1 MLGGIKM
8 ATSKRTIVITGAA
21 AGIGAVAAKHFVALG
36 DEVVLLDINADGLK
50 ETAQSIASE
59 QVTTLVVDV
68 ADKSA
73 VLDAFANIEK
83 IDVLINNAGVEHIPT
98 PMHLVSDEM
107 LDKNLNINV
116 KGLWWCM
123 QQALHKMLAQGHGNI
138 VNIASVAGLRSAP
151 MIAAYSATKH
161 AVIGITKSAAVEYAR
176 KNIRINAVCPSFIDT
191 DMVRRTL
198 SLMDETGQR
207 AIVGANPMKRLGEVD
222 EIANAIVW
230 LASNESSFMTGHTMT
245 LDGGMTA

>member
-1 MLGGIKM
+1 M
-8 ATSKRTIVITGAA
+8 AKNNRTIVITGAG
-21 AGIGAVAAKHFVALG
+21 AGIGAAAAKHFVALG
-36 DEVVLLDINADGLK
+36 DDVILLDINAQSLAD
-50 ETAQSIASE
+50 TAQTLGSDK
-59 QVTTLVVDV
+59 VTTHVLDV
-68 ADKSA
+68 ADKSS
-73 VLDAFANIEK
+73 VLDVFASIEK
-83 IDVLINNAGVEHIPT
+83 IDVLVNNAGIEHIPT

-116 KGLWWCM
+116 KGVWWCM
-123 QQALHKMLAQGHGNI
+123 QQALHKMLAQGQGNI
-138 VNIASVAGLRSAP
+138 INIASVAGLRSAP

-176 KNIRINAVCPSFIDT
+176 QNIRINAVCPSFIDT

-198 SLMDETGQR
+198 ALMDEKGQR
-207 AIVGANPMKRLGEVD
+207 SIVGANPMKRLGQVE

-230 LASNESSFMTGHTMT
+230 LASEESSFMTGHAMT

>member
-1 MLGGIKM
+1 M
-8 ATSKRTIVITGAA
+8 ANNKRTIVITGAG
-21 AGIGAVAAKHFVALG
+21 AGIGAAVAKHFVALG
-36 DEVVLLDINADGLK
+36 DNVILLDINAQSLAD
-50 ETAQSIASE
+50 TAQTLGSDK
-59 QVTTLVVDV
+59 VTTHVLDV
-68 ADKSA
+68 ADKSS
-73 VLDAFANIEK
+73 VLKVFASIEK
-83 IDVLINNAGVEHIPT
+83 IDVLVNNAGVEHIPT

-116 KGLWWCM
+116 KGVWWCM
-123 QQALHKMLAQGHGNI
+123 QQALHKMLAQGQGNI
-138 VNIASVAGLRSAP
+138 INIASVAGLRSAP

-176 KNIRINAVCPSFIDT
+176 QNIRINAVCPSFIDT

-198 SLMDETGQR
+198 GLMDEKRQR
-207 AIVGANPMKRLGEVD
+207 TIVGANPMKRLGEVD

>member
-1 MLGGIKM
+1 M
-8 ATSKRTIVITGAA
+8 AKNNRTIVITGAG
-21 AGIGAVAAKHFVALG
+21 AGIGAAAAKHFVALG
-36 DEVVLLDINADGLK
+36 DDVILLDINAQSLAD
-50 ETAQSIASE
+50 TAQTLGSDN
-59 QVTTLVVDV
+59 VTTHVLDV
-68 ADKSA
+68 ADKSS
-73 VLDAFANIEK
+73 VLDVFASIDK
-83 IDVLINNAGVEHIPT
+83 MDVLVNNAGVEHIPT

-123 QQALHKMLAQGHGNI
+123 QQALHKMLAQGQGNI
-138 VNIASVAGLRSAP
+138 INIASVAGLRSAP

-176 KNIRINAVCPSFIDT
+176 QNIRINAVCPSFIDT

-198 SLMDETGQR
+198 SIMDEKGQR
-207 AIVGANPMKRLGEVD
+207 SIVGANPMKRLGDVD

-230 LASNESSFMTGHTMT
+230 LASDESSFMTGHAMT

>member
-1 MLGGIKM
+1 M
-8 ATSKRTIVITGAA
+8 AKNKRTIVITGAG
-21 AGIGAVAAKHFVALG
+21 AGIGAAAAKHFVALG
-36 DEVVLLDINADGLK
+36 DDVILLDINAQSLAD
-50 ETAQSIASE
+50 TAQKLGSDN
-59 QVTTLVVDV
+59 VTTHVLDV
-68 ADKSA
+68 ADKSS
-73 VLDAFANIEK
+73 VLDVFASIDK
-83 IDVLINNAGVEHIPT
+83 MDVLVNNAGVEHIPT

-123 QQALHKMLAQGHGNI
+123 QQALHKMLAQGQGNI
-138 VNIASVAGLRSAP
+138 INIASVAGLRSAP

-176 KNIRINAVCPSFIDT
+176 QNVRINAVCPSFIDT

-198 SLMDETGQR
+198 SVMDEKGQR
-207 AIVGANPMKRLGEVD
+207 SIVGANPMKRLGDVD

-230 LASNESSFMTGHTMT
+230 LASDESSFMTGHAMT

>member
-1 MLGGIKM
+1 M
-8 ATSKRTIVITGAA
+8 ANNKRTIVITGAA
-21 AGIGAVAAKHFVALG
+21 AGIGAAVAKHFVALG
-36 DEVVLLDINADGLK
+36 DNVILLDINAQSLAD
-50 ETAQSIASE
+50 TAQTLGSDK
-59 QVTTLVVDV
+59 VTTHVLDV
-68 ADKSA
+68 ADKSS
-73 VLDAFANIEK
+73 VLKVFASIEK
-83 IDVLINNAGVEHIPT
+83 IDVLVNNAGVEHIPT
-98 PMHLVSDEM
+98 PMHLLSDEM

-116 KGLWWCM
+116 KGVWWCM
-123 QQALHKMLAQGHGNI
+123 QQALHKMLAQGQGNI
-138 VNIASVAGLRSAP
+138 INIASVAGLRSAP

-176 KNIRINAVCPSFIDT
+176 QNIRINAVCPSFIDT

-198 SLMDETGQR
+198 ALMDEKRQR
-207 AIVGANPMKRLGEVD
+207 TIVGANPMKRLGEVD

>member
-1 MLGGIKM
+1 M
-8 ATSKRTIVITGAA
+8 AKNNRTIVITGAGT
-21 AGIGAVAAKHFVALG
+21 GIGAAAAKHFVALG
-36 DEVVLLDINADGLK
+36 DDVILLDINAQSLAD
-50 ETAQSIASE
+50 TAQTLGSDK
-59 QVTTLVVDV
+59 VTTHVLDV
-68 ADKSA
+68 ADKSS
-73 VLDAFANIEK
+73 VLDVFASIEK
-83 IDVLINNAGVEHIPT
+83 IDVLVNNAGIEHIPT

-116 KGLWWCM
+116 KGVWWCM
-123 QQALHKMLAQGHGNI
+123 QQALHKMLAQGQGNI
-138 VNIASVAGLRSAP
+138 INIASVAGLRSAP

-176 KNIRINAVCPSFIDT
+176 QNIRINAVCPSFIDT

-198 SLMDETGQR
+198 ALMDEKGQR
-207 AIVGANPMKRLGEVD
+207 SIVGANPMKRLGQVE

-230 LASNESSFMTGHTMT
+230 LASEESSFMTGHAMT

>member
-1 MLGGIKM
+1 MTKN
-8 ATSKRTIVITGAA
+8 KRTIVITGAG
-21 AGIGAVAAKHFVALG
+21 AGIGAAAAKHFVALG
-36 DEVVLLDINADGLK
+36 DDVILLDINAQSLAD
-50 ETAQSIASE
+50 TAQTLGSDK
-59 QVTTLVVDV
+59 VTTHVLDV
-68 ADKSA
+68 ADKSS
-73 VLDAFANIEK
+73 VLDVFASIEK
-83 IDVLINNAGVEHIPT
+83 IDVLVNNAGIEHIPT

-116 KGLWWCM
+116 KGVWWCM
-123 QQALHKMLAQGHGNI
+123 QQALHKMLAQGQGNI
-138 VNIASVAGLRSAP
+138 INIASVAGLRSAP

-176 KNIRINAVCPSFIDT
+176 QNIRINAVCPSFIDT

-198 SLMDETGQR
+198 ALMDEKGQR
-207 AIVGANPMKRLGEVD
+207 SIVGANPMKRLGQVE

-230 LASNESSFMTGHTMT
+230 LASEESSFMTGHAMT

>member
-1 MLGGIKM
+1 M
-8 ATSKRTIVITGAA
+8 AKNKRTIVITGAG
-21 AGIGAVAAKHFVALG
+21 AGIGAAAAKHFVALG
-36 DEVVLLDINADGLK
+36 DDVILLDINAQSLAD
-50 ETAQSIASE
+50 TAQKLGSDNVRTHI
-59 QVTTLVVDV
+59 LDV
-68 ADKSA
+68 ADKSS
-73 VLDAFANIEK
+73 VLDVFASIDK
-83 IDVLINNAGVEHIPT
+83 MDVLVNNAGVEHIPT
-98 PMHLVSDEM
+98 PMHLVSDAM

-123 QQALHKMLAQGHGNI
+123 QQALQKMLAQGQGNI
-138 VNIASVAGLRSAP
+138 INIASVAGLRSAP

-176 KNIRINAVCPSFIDT
+176 QNIRINAVCPSFIDT

-198 SLMDETGQR
+198 SVMDEKGQR
-207 AIVGANPMKRLGEVD
+207 SIVGANPMKRLGDVD

-230 LASNESSFMTGHTMT
+230 LASDESSFMTGHAMT

>member
-1 MLGGIKM
+1 M
-8 ATSKRTIVITGAA
+8 AKNNRTIVITGAGT
-21 AGIGAVAAKHFVALG
+21 GIGAAAAKHFVALG
-36 DEVVLLDINADGLK
+36 DDVILLDINAQSLAD
-50 ETAQSIASE
+50 TAQTLGSDN
-59 QVTTLVVDV
+59 VTTHVLDV
-68 ADKSA
+68 ADKSS
-73 VLDAFANIEK
+73 VLDVFASIDK
-83 IDVLINNAGVEHIPT
+83 MDVLVNNAGVEHIPT

-123 QQALHKMLAQGHGNI
+123 QQALHKMLAQGQGNI
-138 VNIASVAGLRSAP
+138 INIASVAGLRSAP

-176 KNIRINAVCPSFIDT
+176 QNIRINAVCPSFIDT

-198 SLMDETGQR
+198 SIMDEKGQR
-207 AIVGANPMKRLGEVD
+207 SIVGANPMKRLGDVD

-230 LASNESSFMTGHTMT
+230 LASDESSFMTGHAMT

>member
-1 MLGGIKM
+1 MTKN
-8 ATSKRTIVITGAA
+8 KRTIVITGAG
-21 AGIGAVAAKHFVALG
+21 AGIGAAAAKHFVALG
-36 DEVVLLDINADGLK
+36 DDVILLDINAQSLAD
-50 ETAQSIASE
+50 TAQTLGSDN
-59 QVTTLVVDV
+59 VTTHVLDV
-68 ADKSA
+68 ADKSS
-73 VLDAFANIEK
+73 VLDVFASIDK
-83 IDVLINNAGVEHIPT
+83 MDVLVNNAGVEHIPT

-138 VNIASVAGLRSAP
+138 INIASVAGLRSAP

-176 KNIRINAVCPSFIDT
+176 QNIRINAVCPSFIDT

-198 SLMDETGQR
+198 ALMDEKGQR
-207 AIVGANPMKRLGEVD
+207 SIVGANPMKRLGDVD

-230 LASNESSFMTGHTMT
+230 LASDASSFMTGHAMK

>member
-1 MLGGIKM
+1 M
-8 ATSKRTIVITGAA
+8 ANNKRTIVITGAG
-21 AGIGAVAAKHFVALG
+21 AGIGAAVAKHFVALG
-36 DEVVLLDINADGLK
+36 DNVILLDINAQSLAD
-50 ETAQSIASE
+50 TAQTLGSDK
-59 QVTTLVVDV
+59 VTTHVLDV
-68 ADKSA
+68 ADKSS
-73 VLDAFANIEK
+73 VLKVFASIEK
-83 IDVLINNAGVEHIPT
+83 IDVLVNNAGVEHIPT

-116 KGLWWCM
+116 KGVWWCM
-123 QQALHKMLAQGHGNI
+123 QQALHKMLAQGQGNI
-138 VNIASVAGLRSAP
+138 INIASVAGLRSAP

-176 KNIRINAVCPSFIDT
+176 QNIRINAVCPSFIDT

-198 SLMDETGQR
+198 ALMDEKRQR
-207 AIVGANPMKRLGEVD
+207 TIVGANPMKRLGEVD

>member
-1 MLGGIKM
+1 M
-8 ATSKRTIVITGAA
+8 AKNNRTIVITGAG
-21 AGIGAVAAKHFVALG
+21 AGIGAAAAKHFVAMG
-36 DEVVLLDINADGLK
+36 DDVILLDINAQSLAD
-50 ETAQSIASE
+50 TAQTLGSDN
-59 QVTTLVVDV
+59 VTTHVLDV
-68 ADKSA
+68 ADKSS
-73 VLDAFANIEK
+73 VLDVFASIDK
-83 IDVLINNAGVEHIPT
+83 MDVLVNNAGVEHIPT

-138 VNIASVAGLRSAP
+138 INIASVAGLRSAP

-176 KNIRINAVCPSFIDT
+176 QNIRINAVCPSFIDT

-198 SLMDETGQR
+198 ALMDEKGQR
-207 AIVGANPMKRLGEVD
+207 SIVGANPMKRLGDVD

-230 LASNESSFMTGHTMT
+230 LASDASSFMTGHAMK

>member
-1 MLGGIKM
+1 MTKN
-8 ATSKRTIVITGAA
+8 KRTIVITGAG
-21 AGIGAVAAKHFVALG
+21 AGIGAAAAKHFLALG
-36 DEVVLLDINADGLK
+36 DDVILLDINAQSLAD
-50 ETAQSIASE
+50 TAQTLGSDK
-59 QVTTLVVDV
+59 VTTHVLDV
-68 ADKSA
+68 ADKSS
-73 VLDAFANIEK
+73 VLDVFASIEK
-83 IDVLINNAGVEHIPT
+83 IDVLVNNAGIEHIPT

-116 KGLWWCM
+116 KGVWWCM
-123 QQALHKMLAQGHGNI
+123 QQALHKMLAQGQGNI
-138 VNIASVAGLRSAP
+138 INIASVAGLRSAP

-176 KNIRINAVCPSFIDT
+176 QNIRINAVCPSFIDT

-198 SLMDETGQR
+198 ALMDEKGQR
-207 AIVGANPMKRLGEVD
+207 SIVGANPMKRLGQVE

-230 LASNESSFMTGHTMT
+230 LASEESSFMTGHAMT

>member
-1 MLGGIKM
+1 M
-8 ATSKRTIVITGAA
+8 AKNNRTIVITGAG
-21 AGIGAVAAKHFVALG
+21 AGIGAAAAKHFVALG
-36 DEVVLLDINADGLK
+36 DDVILLDINAQSLAD
-50 ETAQSIASE
+50 TAQTLGSDN
-59 QVTTLVVDV
+59 VTTHVLDV
-68 ADKSA
+68 ADKSS
-73 VLDAFANIEK
+73 VLDVFASIDK
-83 IDVLINNAGVEHIPT
+83 MDVLVNNAGVEHIPT

-138 VNIASVAGLRSAP
+138 INIASVAGLRSAP

-176 KNIRINAVCPSFIDT
+176 QNIRINAVCPSFIDT

-198 SLMDETGQR
+198 ALMDEKGQR
-207 AIVGANPMKRLGEVD
+207 SIVGANPMKRLGDVD

-230 LASNESSFMTGHTMT
+230 LASDASSFMTGHAMK

>member
-1 MLGGIKM
+1 MPNR
-8 ATSKRTIVITGAA
+8 KRTIVITGAA

-36 DEVVLLDINADGLK
+36 DEVVLLDINAEGLV
-50 ETAQSIASE
+50 ETAHAMASNH
-59 QVTTLVVDV
+59 VTTHVVDV
-68 ADKSA
+68 ADKSS
-73 VLDAFANIEK
+73 VLKAFAMIDK
-83 IDVLINNAGVEHIPT
+83 IDVLVNNAGVEHMPT
-98 PMHLVSDEM
+98 PMHLVSDDM

-123 QQALHKMLAQGHGNI
+123 QQALIKMLSQGHGDI
-138 VNIASVAGLRSAP
+138 INIASVAGLRSAP

-176 KNIRINAVCPSFIDT
+176 KNVRINAVCPSFIDT

-198 SLMDETGQR
+198 AIMDEKGQR
-207 AIVGANPMKRLGEVD
+207 AIVGANPMKRLGEID
-222 EIANAIVW
+222 EIAHAIVW
-230 LASNESSFMTGHTMT
+230 LASDESSFMTGHAMT

>member
-1 MLGGIKM
+1 M
-8 ATSKRTIVITGAA
+8 AKNNRTIVITGAG
-21 AGIGAVAAKHFVALG
+21 AGIGAAAAKHFVALG
-36 DEVVLLDINADGLK
+36 DDVILLDINAQSLAD
-50 ETAQSIASE
+50 TAQRLGSAN
-59 QVTTLVVDV
+59 VTTHVLDV
-68 ADKSA
+68 ADKSS
-73 VLDAFANIEK
+73 VLDVFASIDK
-83 IDVLINNAGVEHIPT
+83 MDVLVNNAGVEHIPT

-138 VNIASVAGLRSAP
+138 INIASVAGLRSAP

-176 KNIRINAVCPSFIDT
+176 QNIRINAVCPSFIDT

-198 SLMDETGQR
+198 ALMDEKGQR
-207 AIVGANPMKRLGEVD
+207 SIVGANPMKRLGDVD

-230 LASNESSFMTGHTMT
+230 LASDASSFMTGHAMK

>member
-1 MLGGIKM
+1 M
-8 ATSKRTIVITGAA
+8 AKNNRTIVITGAG
-21 AGIGAVAAKHFVALG
+21 AGIGAAAAKHFVALG
-36 DEVVLLDINADGLK
+36 DDVILLDINAQSLAD
-50 ETAQSIASE
+50 TAQTLGSDN
-59 QVTTLVVDV
+59 VTTHVLDV
-68 ADKSA
+68 ADKSS
-73 VLDAFANIEK
+73 VLDVFASIDK
-83 IDVLINNAGVEHIPT
+83 MDVLVNNAGVEHIPT

-123 QQALHKMLAQGHGNI
+123 QQALHKMLAQGQGNI
-138 VNIASVAGLRSAP
+138 INIASVAGLRSAP

-176 KNIRINAVCPSFIDT
+176 QNIRINAVCPSFIDT

-198 SLMDETGQR
+198 ALMDEKGQR
-207 AIVGANPMKRLGEVD
+207 SIVGANPMKRLGDVD

-230 LASNESSFMTGHTMT
+230 LASDASSFMTGHAMK

>member
-1 MLGGIKM
+1 M
-8 ATSKRTIVITGAA
+8 AKNNRTIVITGAGT
-21 AGIGAVAAKHFVALG
+21 GIGAAAAKHFVALG
-36 DEVVLLDINADGLK
+36 DDVILLDINAQSLAD
-50 ETAQSIASE
+50 TAQTLGSDN
-59 QVTTLVVDV
+59 VTTHVLDV
-68 ADKSA
+68 ADKSS
-73 VLDAFANIEK
+73 VLDVFASIDK
-83 IDVLINNAGVEHIPT
+83 MDVLVNNAGVEHIPT

-138 VNIASVAGLRSAP
+138 INIASVAGLRSAP

-176 KNIRINAVCPSFIDT
+176 QNIRINAVCPSFIDT

-198 SLMDETGQR
+198 ALMDEKGQR
-207 AIVGANPMKRLGEVD
+207 SIVGANPMKRLGDVD

-230 LASNESSFMTGHTMT
+230 LASDASSFMTGHAMK

>member
-1 MLGGIKM
+1 M
-8 ATSKRTIVITGAA
+8 ANNKRTIVITGAG
-21 AGIGAVAAKHFVALG
+21 AGIGAAVAKHFVALG
-36 DEVVLLDINADGLK
+36 DNVILLDINAQSLAD
-50 ETAQSIASE
+50 TAQTLGSDK
-59 QVTTLVVDV
+59 VTTHVLDV
-68 ADKSA
+68 ADKSS
-73 VLDAFANIEK
+73 VLKVFASIEK
-83 IDVLINNAGVEHIPT
+83 IDVLVNNAGVEHIPT

-123 QQALHKMLAQGHGNI
+123 QQALHKMLAQGQGNI
-138 VNIASVAGLRSAP
+138 INIASVAGLRSAP

>member
-1 MLGGIKM
+1 M
-8 ATSKRTIVITGAA
+8 ANNKRTIVITGAG
-21 AGIGAVAAKHFVALG
+21 AGIGAAVAKHFVALG
-36 DEVVLLDINADGLK
+36 DNVILLDINAQSLAD
-50 ETAQSIASE
+50 TAQTLGSDK
-59 QVTTLVVDV
+59 VTTHVLDV
-68 ADKSA
+68 ADKSS
-73 VLDAFANIEK
+73 VLKVFASIEK
-83 IDVLINNAGVEHIPT
+83 IDVLVNNAGVEHIPT

-123 QQALHKMLAQGHGNI
+123 QQALHKMLAQGQGNI
-138 VNIASVAGLRSAP
+138 INIASVAGLRSAP

-245 LDGGMTA
+245 LEGGMTA

>member
-1 MLGGIKM
+1 M
-8 ATSKRTIVITGAA
+8 AKNNRTIVITGAG
-21 AGIGAVAAKHFVALG
+21 AGIGAAAAKHFVALG
-36 DEVVLLDINADGLK
+36 DDVILLDINAQSLAD
-50 ETAQSIASE
+50 TAQTLGSDNL
-59 QVTTLVVDV
+59 TTHVLDV
-68 ADKSA
+68 ADKSS
-73 VLDAFANIEK
+73 VLDVFASIDK
-83 IDVLINNAGVEHIPT
+83 MDVLVNNAGVEHIPT

-138 VNIASVAGLRSAP
+138 INIASVAGLRSAP

-176 KNIRINAVCPSFIDT
+176 QNIRINAVCPSFIDT

-198 SLMDETGQR
+198 ALMDEKGQR
-207 AIVGANPMKRLGEVD
+207 SIVGANPMKRLGDVD

-230 LASNESSFMTGHTMT
+230 LASDASSFMTGHAMK

>member
-1 MLGGIKM
+1 MTKN
-8 ATSKRTIVITGAA
+8 KRTIVITGAGS
-21 AGIGAVAAKHFVALG
+21 GIGAAAAKHFVALG
-36 DEVVLLDINADGLK
+36 DDVILLDINAQSLAD
-50 ETAQSIASE
+50 TAQTLGSDK
-59 QVTTLVVDV
+59 VTTHVLDV
-68 ADKSA
+68 ADKSS
-73 VLDAFANIEK
+73 VLDVFASIEK
-83 IDVLINNAGVEHIPT
+83 IDVLVNNAGIEHIPT

-116 KGLWWCM
+116 KGVWWCM
-123 QQALHKMLAQGHGNI
+123 QQALHKMLAQGQGNI
-138 VNIASVAGLRSAP
+138 INIASVAGLRSAP

-176 KNIRINAVCPSFIDT
+176 QNIRINAVCPSFIDT

-198 SLMDETGQR
+198 ALMDEKGQR
-207 AIVGANPMKRLGEVD
+207 SIVGANPMKRLGQVE

-230 LASNESSFMTGHTMT
+230 LASEESGFMTGHAMT

>member
-1 MLGGIKM
+1 M
-8 ATSKRTIVITGAA
+8 ANNKRTIVITGAG
-21 AGIGAVAAKHFVALG
+21 AGIGAAVAKHFVALG
-36 DEVVLLDINADGLK
+36 DNVILLDINAQSLAD
-50 ETAQSIASE
+50 TAQTLGSDK
-59 QVTTLVVDV
+59 VTTHVLDV
-68 ADKSA
+68 ADKSS
-73 VLDAFANIEK
+73 VQKVFASIEK
-83 IDVLINNAGVEHIPT
+83 IDVLVNNAGVEHIPM

-116 KGLWWCM
+116 KGVWWCM
-123 QQALHKMLAQGHGNI
+123 QQALHKMLAQGQGNI
-138 VNIASVAGLRSAP
+138 INIASVAGLRSAP

-176 KNIRINAVCPSFIDT
+176 QNIRINAVCPSFIDT

-198 SLMDETGQR
+198 ALMDEKRQR
-207 AIVGANPMKRLGEVD
+207 TIVGANPMKRLGEVD
-222 EIANAIVW
+222 EIASAIVW

>member
-1 MLGGIKM
+1 M
-8 ATSKRTIVITGAA
+8 ANNKRTIVITGAG
-21 AGIGAVAAKHFVALG
+21 AGIGAAVAKHFVALG
-36 DEVVLLDINADGLK
+36 DNVILLDINAQSLAD
-50 ETAQSIASE
+50 TAQTLGSDK
-59 QVTTLVVDV
+59 VTTHVLDV
-68 ADKSA
+68 ADKSS
-73 VLDAFANIEK
+73 VLKVFASIEK
-83 IDVLINNAGVEHIPT
+83 IDVLVNNAGVEHIPT

-116 KGLWWCM
+116 KGVWWCM
-123 QQALHKMLAQGHGNI
+123 QQALHKMLAQGEGNI
-138 VNIASVAGLRSAP
+138 INIASVAGLRSAP

-176 KNIRINAVCPSFIDT
+176 QNIRINAVCPSFIDT

-198 SLMDETGQR
+198 GLMDEKRQR
-207 AIVGANPMKRLGEVD
+207 TIVGANPMKRLGEVD

>member
-1 MLGGIKM
+1 MTKN
-8 ATSKRTIVITGAA
+8 KRTIVITGAGS
-21 AGIGAVAAKHFVALG
+21 GIGAAAAKHFVALG
-36 DEVVLLDINADGLK
+36 DDVILLDINAQSLAD
-50 ETAQSIASE
+50 TAQTLGSDK
-59 QVTTLVVDV
+59 VTTHVLDV
-68 ADKSA
+68 ADKSS
-73 VLDAFANIEK
+73 VLDVFASIEK
-83 IDVLINNAGVEHIPT
+83 IDVLVNNAGIEHIPT

-116 KGLWWCM
+116 KGVWWCM
-123 QQALHKMLAQGHGNI
+123 QQALHKMLAQGQGNI
-138 VNIASVAGLRSAP
+138 INIASVAGLRSAP

-176 KNIRINAVCPSFIDT
+176 QNIRINAVCPSFIDT

-198 SLMDETGQR
+198 ALMDEKGQR
-207 AIVGANPMKRLGEVD
+207 SIVGANPMKRLGQVE

-230 LASNESSFMTGHTMT
+230 LASEESSFMTGHAMT